1 MGQDK
6 IDTHKL
12 DFILDK
18 CSAFIAPGGTYW
30 YNFDK
35 YIINYAIAKNKPLLA
50 ICAGFQALCSV
61 DSTDSSKFDISKK
74 YHNNYH
80 HNNNLVYAHYI
91 NIKSNTKLKKILN
104 KTKIY
109 VNSLHYNYIDIN
121 NKFNNLK
128 ISAVSEDNIIEAVEF
143 PGKKF
148 IVGLE
153 WHPEYLLDSNSKK
166 IFQSFISSIKEPN

>member
-1 MGQDK
+1 MPTIQQ
-6 IDTHKL
+6 L
-12 DFILDK
+12 F
-18 CSAFIAPGGTYW
+18 
-30 YNFDK
+30 
-35 YIINYAIAKNKPLLA
+35 
-50 ICAGFQALCSV
+50 
-61 DSTDSSKFDISKK
+61 KF
-74 YHNNYH
+74 
-80 HNNNLVYAHYI
+80 AR
-91 NIKSNTKLKKILN
+91 KKILN

-128 ISAVSEDNIIEAVEF
+128 IAAVSEDNIIEAVEF